1 MSKNTW
7 KTAVAVLA
15 AGAALI
21 LGAGPAAA
29 RSSDG
34 AWVDKQYGHYESN
47 FVQTPSGNLM
57 VQYNDHSG
65 SGDRSSDG
73 SWSSSSHG
81 QETMDED
88 GTKQSHF
95 RFSYSDS
102 GSRTDYSSHYAKD
115 KVQYDRYETK
125 SRKK

>member
-1 MSKNTW
+1 MAKNTW
-7 KTAVAVLA
+7 KTIVVALA
-15 AGAALI
+15 AGAALV

-29 RSSDG
+29 RSSEG
-34 AWVDKQYGHYESN
+34 AWVDKSYGHYESN

-65 SGDRSSDG
+65 SGGGSDD

-95 RFSYSDS
+95 RFSYSGS

-115 KVQYDRYETK
+115 KVQYDRYESK